1 MSTGKSKFAGLLT
14 ARQGDPEATA
24 ALHAPAEAGAQIA
37 VTPSPAPLQAPAQTA
52 AARGPGRI
60 GRPATGKRSN
70 PDFEQTSLYLRIE
83 THHAV
88 KVALLQARDGR
99 DVSDLVEEL
108 LCEWLT
114 KHGAR

>member
-1 MSTGKSKFAGLLT
+1 MSTGKSKFAGLLS
-14 ARQGDPEATA
+14 ARKSEPDE
-24 ALHAPAEAGAQIA
+24 APAAEI
-37 VTPSPAPLQAPAQTA
+37 APAQTGSGIA
-52 AARGPGRI
+52 PTAPNGGATRAPGRI

-70 PDFEQTSLYLRIE
+70 PDFEQTSLYLRKE

-108 LCEWLT
+108 LIKWLA
-114 KHGAR
+114 G